1 MPLQIPAGLRSRLR
15 KQSVHASLRGW
26 RLEDELCLPILLR
39 NRVIVTDNYRTI
51 RIPSFRQADPKYY
64 KIHPVG
70 QNCHAY
76 CAHDSPQ
83 QYATHPAPKIVNC
96 ERRHEARL

>member
-1 MPLQIPAGLRSRLR
+1 MPLQIPAGLRSRVR
-15 KQSVHASLRGW
+15 KQSVHASLRG
-26 RLEDELCLPILLR
+26 RRIEDELGLPILLR

-51 RIPSFRQADPKYY
+51 RIPSFRQPDPKYY

-83 QYATHPAPKIVNC
+83 QYAPHPAPKIVNR
-96 ERRHEARL
+96 ERRHDARL